1 MYLFTFTAILA
12 SAVTTA
18 SAAGCYSETGPGWGD
33 LRQAANNAADAVCNG
48 DSGGV
53 AGIFDGN
60 SKYACRN
67 LGETMKAEFWVT
79 GTGSLSDQDC
89 KFGLKEE
96 INGCG
101 WDGENTH
108 GSFYYRYVWVLHS
121 IYKGC
126 W

>member
-53 AGIFDGN
+53 AGNIDGN

-67 LGETMKAEFWVT
+67 LGKTMKAECTQSPPPLGVIYAQVAWTRVIDRSDV
-79 GTGSLSDQDC
+79 SLGHVNARSDS
-89 KFGLKEE
+89 
-96 INGCG
+96 N
-101 WDGENTH
+101 DGQ
-108 GSFYYRYVWVLHS
+108 
-121 IYKGC
+121 C
-126 W
+126 

>member
-53 AGIFDGN
+53 AGNFDGN
-60 SKYACRN
+60 GPAFKQAKAGDVTMSIREEL
-67 LGETMKAEFWVT
+67 LGIQT
-79 GTGSLSDQDC
+79 GTVED
-89 KFGLKEE
+89 
-96 INGCG
+96 
-101 WDGENTH
+101 TH
-108 GSFYYRYVWVLHS
+108 GWLTRLA
-121 IYKGC
+121 
-126 W
+126 

>member
-1 MYLFTFTAILA
+1 MPKWRGLVLLTEVML
-12 SAVTTA
+12 V
-18 SAAGCYSETGPGWGD
+18 
-33 LRQAANNAADAVCNG
+33 
-48 DSGGV
+48 
-53 AGIFDGN
+53 
-60 SKYACRN
+60 
-67 LGETMKAEFWVT
+67 WVT

-89 KFGLKEE
+89 KYGLKEE

-101 WDGENTH
+101 WGGENTH